1 MAESFPEGP
10 STTVLASFAGIALI
24 GGTNFIAVKFSNEQL
39 DPLAGAA
46 IRFSAGAL
54 FLLIISG
61 LFRYPFPVGPA
72 RRVAAIYGL
81 LGFGVSYALLYY
93 AIDGLGAGLTSVFV
107 ASVPLSTLLL
117 AVLHGQ
123 ERLTGRGIVGG
134 LLAIG
139 GIGILSVHSLQA
151 DLGLAYLV
159 AAVVAVLAIGESNV
173 IVKSVRLP
181 HLMSANALAMF
192 VGAIFLVLAAVVFGA
207 EWAMPTGTKIWGS
220 LLWLVV
226 IGSAG
231 LFWLYLYVIE
241 RWTASATSY
250 ALTLMP
256 VVAIALGTLVADEE
270 LTAELVIGSACVLV
284 AVYVGALAPQRVRPQ
299 PPA

>member
-1 MAESFPEGP
+1 M
-10 STTVLASFAGIALI
+10 I
-24 GGTNFIAVKFSNEQL
+24 GGTNFIAVKFSNDQL

-54 FLLIISG
+54 LLLVICW
-61 LFRYPFPVGPA
+61 LFRYPFPVGA
-72 RRVAAIYGL
+72 GRRIAAIYGL

-117 AVLHGQ
+117 AVVHRQ
-123 ERLTGRGIVGG
+123 ERMSGRGIAGG

-139 GIGILSVHSLQA
+139 GIAILSVHSLQA
-151 DLGLAYLV
+151 ELGVGYLV
-159 AAVVAVLAIGESNV
+159 AALVAVIAIGESNV
-173 IVKSVRLP
+173 LIKSVRLP
-181 HLMSANALAMF
+181 HPMSTNAVAMLI
-192 VGAIFLVLAAVVFGA
+192 GAIFLILAAVAFDASWKVPSGA
-207 EWAMPTGTKIWGS
+207 KVWAS

-226 IGSAG
+226 VGSAG

-256 VVAIALGTLVADEE
+256 VVAIALGTVVADEE
-270 LTAELVIGSACVLV
+270 LSAQLVIGSACVLV
-284 AVYVGALAPQRVRPQ
+284 AVYVGALAPKRVRPK